1 MKEWTSPELTVLVR
15 NDPQEMV
22 LTACKTQA
30 SGGGVYSIDRNC
42 VEEEMIP
49 CGGQCQSM
57 TAS

>member
-30 SGGGVYSIDRNC
+30 SRGGMYSDYGHCIL
-42 VEEEMIP
+42 EHLIP
-49 CGGQCQSM
+49 CTDVCQSM